1 MKTTLE
7 LNDELLIEAKRMAAQ
22 RRTSLKA
29 LVEHALRR
37 EICPA
42 SASENPD
49 AELYQAGPFGIL
61 SLKKRD
67 YPLAM
72 EAARSQVEH
81 QYDAEDARVIAIA
94 EGKA

>member
-1 MKTTLE
+1 MKTTFE

-37 EICPA
+37 EIRPA
-42 SASENPD
+42 TASDNPD
-49 AELYQAGPFGIL
+49 AELYQTGPFGIL

-67 YPLAM
+67 QPLST
-72 EAARSQVEH
+72 EAARSQVDH

-94 EGKA
+94 EGTA